1 MAKSRPKSPLRRGP
15 RPHRRTGLFISLE
28 GIEGSGKTTQSARLA
43 DWLSREGYDVI
54 RTREPGGTPLAET
67 LRQSL
72 LNTTNEPVTPW
83 TEVLLVLAA
92 RAQHVAH
99 VIRPALERGAIVLCD
114 RYIDSTLAYQAYGRG
129 LPPAMLLRLHRQVTD
144 NTLPDLTLLFDL
156 PVKVGLRRRR
166 QDTGKTNRL
175 DGETN
180 RFHKRV
186 RQGFRDLALK
196 HASRIRVIPSG
207 RAPEQI
213 HTDVRRMLM
222 TVLDRRKDTVVKRTP
237 ASTVSPQGMGAH
249 AVR

>member
-1 MAKSRPKSPLRRGP
+1 
-15 RPHRRTGLFISLE
+15 LE
-28 GIEGSGKTTQSARLA
+28 GIEGSGKTTQSLRLA
-43 DWLSREGYDVI
+43 EWLGREGYEVI
-54 RTREPGGTPLAET
+54 GTREPGGTPLAET

-92 RAQHVAH
+92 RAQHVVH
-99 VIRPALERGAIVLCD
+99 VIRPALERGAIILCD

-129 LPPAMLLRLHRQVTD
+129 LPPAILLRLHRQVTD
-144 NTLPDLTLLFDL
+144 NAMPDLTLLFDL

-166 QDTGKTNRL
+166 QDTIKTNRL

-180 RFHKRV
+180 QFHERV

-196 HASRIRVIPSG
+196 YASRVRVIPSG
-207 RAPEQI
+207 RTPEQI
-213 HTDVRRMLM
+213 HADVRRILM
-222 TVLDRRKDTVVKRTP
+222 TVLARRKDTVAKRTP
-237 ASTVSPQGMGAH
+237 VSTVSPQLMKAH

>member
-1 MAKSRPKSPLRRGP
+1 
-15 RPHRRTGLFISLE
+15 LE

-43 DWLSREGYDVI
+43 DWLGREGYEVI
-54 RTREPGGTPLAET
+54 RTREPGGTPLAES

-72 LNTTNEPVTPW
+72 LDTTNEPVTPW

-92 RAQHVAH
+92 RAQHVVH

-144 NTLPDLTLLFDL
+144 NAMPDLTLLFDL
-156 PVKVGLRRRR
+156 PVKIGLRRRR
-166 QDTGKTNRL
+166 QATGKANRL

-180 RFHKRV
+180 QFHERV

-196 HASRIRVIPSG
+196 HASRIRMIPSG
-207 RAPEQI
+207 GTSEQV
-213 HTDVRRMLM
+213 HTHVKRILM
-222 TVLDRRKDTVVKRTP
+222 TVLARRKDTLARQVP
-237 ASTVSPQGMGAH
+237 ASTVSPQVMGAH